1 MSNQYPFGH
10 PKYGTQGPIT
20 EKEYN
25 SINFRN
31 KDINQITQKKLLK
44 NIIIIYSSINSII
57 QTEKV
62 LLNINN

>member
-31 KDINQITQKKLLK
+31 KDINQITQKKMKDYRRKINKDSQNHLSAMSKLK
-44 NIIIIYSSINSII
+44 
-57 QTEKV
+57 K
-62 LLNINN
+62 